1 MLTKILYALVGVVMM
16 LYTSSLIAQNQQS
29 PYDVE
34 LMTRNRIYAG
44 NGSTIDREQDT
55 LLLENGT
62 KLVLKQT
69 PLIYFDGYSKLFSDY
84 DVIVFMEVGQKGY
97 TCTWVLKDE
106 KLFLKEINFN
116 NTVGA
121 VESAIRLP
129 SNEVMKERLEA
140 LTGEKIN
147 SDELLSANWMSG
159 SFGCYGVRPH
169 SIEPMRYSIDWD
181 KEYSFYFSK
190 GEIKSIKRV
199 KKELE
204 EVFATENK

>member
-1 MLTKILYALVGVVMM
+1 MRKILYALVGVVMM
-16 LYTSSLIAQNQQS
+16 LCTSSLIAQNQQS

-44 NGSTIDREQDT
+44 NGSTMDREQDT

-69 PLIYFDGYSKLFSDY
+69 PLIFFDGYSKLFSDY

-147 SDELLSANWMSG
+147 SDELLPANWMSG
-159 SFGCYGVRPH
+159 NFGCYGVRPH
-169 SIEPMRYSIDWD
+169 SFEPMHYSIDWD

>member
-1 MLTKILYALVGVVMM
+1 MRKILYALVGVVMM
-16 LYTSSLIAQNQQS
+16 LCTSSLIAQNQQS

-44 NGSTIDREQDT
+44 NGSTMDREQDT

-69 PLIYFDGYSKLFSDY
+69 PLIFFDGYSKLFSDY

-106 KLFLKEINFN
+106 KLFLKEISFN

-147 SDELLSANWMSG
+147 SDELLPANWMSG
-159 SFGCYGVRPH
+159 NFGCYGVRPH
-169 SIEPMRYSIDWD
+169 SFEPMHYSIDWD

-190 GEIKSIKRV
+190 GEIKSMKRV

-204 EVFATENK
+204 EVYATENK